1 MNVHVDT
8 LEYANILERAG
19 MVRAHAEA
27 IAKLQAKTIIDLLDH
42 ELVTKDFHK
51 GETAALSAEF
61 KGELAAQTS
70 NFKGEFATLKGE
82 LRTEIATLKNGLQT
96 EIAELKNE
104 LKTDLAE
111 MKAELRDEIRQSSN
125 RLEVQLRALQF
136 GGAIAAFVLSA
147 EILMSR
153 FIR

>member
-1 MNVHVDT
+1 MNMHVDT

-19 MVRAHAEA
+19 MARAHAEA
-27 IAKLQAKTIIDLLDH
+27 IAKLQAKTIVDLLDH

-51 GETAALSAEF
+51 GETAAQTANFDGKFAVQTANFDAKLAALSADI
-61 KGELAAQTS
+61 
-70 NFKGEFATLKGE
+70 KGEFA
-82 LRTEIATLKNGLQT
+82 AQT
-96 EIAELKNE
+96 ANFDGKLAELKNE
-104 LKTDLAE
+104 LKTDMAE

-147 EILMSR
+147 VILMSR